1 MKNPESIDVDP
12 EHRALLDDMLSL
24 RGQIVAGSESRLW
37 ALSSPDSEGRFSPS
51 ARNLAKYLALRCQDL
66 RPLQLRLARR
76 GLSSLGRVEAHV
88 LASIDELIRVLAG
101 LCGRPLP
108 ELDPMPAPGFDAGNE
123 LLAMNTRTLF
133 GPPQP
138 SRTAR
143 IMVTMPSEAASNESL
158 VRALLESG
166 MDCARINCAHD
177 DPPVWQRM
185 IENIRRA
192 QEAVGRECRVVMD
205 LAGHKLRTGS
215 IADEPALTSLK
226 PRRGAGDRQ
235 PVMVALLAAS
245 ETDPAPVT
253 DVAQWLLTV
262 DDGVIGAFSE
272 GDRLI
277 FNDVRG
283 RPRHLVIE
291 RPLDGR
297 GWLALCGK
305 KTVIGPE
312 TAMHLMRW
320 QDGVWTRV
328 TEQSVYLGG
337 HRTCPVK
344 IRLHLG
350 EHLRLTGPEWLGQP
364 ARLDAEGRVV
374 EPARI
379 GITTP
384 IVLERLEVG
393 QAVWI
398 DDGKLGGVVEASGP
412 ESALLRVTH
421 VPPDGFR
428 LRPDK
433 GINFPGAALQLGPLS
448 RKDLEDLDFVTR
460 HADLVG
466 FSFVE
471 TGSDMRAL
479 MEELGHRGAGAMGII
494 AKIETER
501 ALRHLPNIMLSAIG
515 KHPLAIMIARG
526 DLAVEI
532 GGERLAEVQ
541 EEILWLAEAGHVPV
555 VWATQVLETLAKTGM
570 VSRPELS
577 DAAMSVRAE
586 CVMLN
591 KGPFIVKALRV
602 LDGILHRMQDHQQK
616 KMPQLRALQL
626 AAEKSGSSTAVQRPG
641 RETTAA

>member
-1 MKNPESIDVDP
+1 MKNPDSIEVDP

-24 RGQIVAGSESRLW
+24 RRTIVAGSANRLR
-37 ALSSPDSEGRFSPS
+37 ALSSPDSEGRFPPS

-88 LASIDELIRVLAG
+88 LASIDEVIRVLAG
-101 LCGRPLP
+101 LCGESLP
-108 ELDPMPAPGFDAGNE
+108 ELDPPPAPGFDAGNE

-143 IMVTMPSEAASNESL
+143 IMVTMPSEAASNEAL

-192 QEAVGRECRVVMD
+192 QHTVGRDCRVVMD
-205 LAGHKLRTGS
+205 LAGHKLRTGV
-215 IADEPALTSLK
+215 IADEPALTRLR
-226 PRRGAGDRQ
+226 PRGASGDRQ
-235 PVMVALLAAS
+235 PVLVALVPTS
-245 ETDPAPVT
+245 GVDPAPVT
-253 DVAQWLLTV
+253 DVAECLLTV
-262 DDGVIGAFSE
+262 GDDVIGIFGE

-277 FNDVRG
+277 FNDLRG

-291 RPLDGR
+291 RPLEGR
-297 GWLALCGK
+297 GWLAHCGK

-320 QDGVWTRV
+320 QDGLWIRV
-328 TEQSVYLGG
+328 SEQSVYLGG
-337 HRTCPVK
+337 HRTLPVK

-350 EHLRLTGPEWLGQP
+350 EQLRLTAPECPGQP
-364 ARLDAEGRVV
+364 ARLDAQGRVE
-374 EPARI
+374 EPAHI

-384 IVLERLEVG
+384 SVLKRLEVG

-421 VPPDGFR
+421 ASPDGFR

-433 GINFPGAALQLGPLS
+433 GVNFPGAALELGPLS
-448 RKDLEDLDFVTR
+448 RKDLEDLDFVAR

-471 TGSDMRAL
+471 TSSDMHAL
-479 MEELGHRGAGAMGII
+479 MEELAHRGAVGMGII

-501 ALRHLPNIMLSAIG
+501 ALRHLPEIMLSAIG

-532 GGERLAEVQ
+532 GGERLAEIQ

-591 KGPFIVKALRV
+591 KGPFIVTALRV
-602 LDGILHRMQDHQQK
+602 LDGILQRMQDHQHK
-616 KMPQLRALQL
+616 KMPQLRALHL
-626 AAEKSGSSTAVQRPG
+626 AADKSNSASAAPPD
-641 RETTAA
+641 REATAA